1 LEKLRDTEVVIRL
14 NLKMSHVQLLHVL
27 LEHLSVPVH
36 VAYIAICE
44 YREVPGEEEAT
55 NRNIQFFFM
64 YYSYTLYSYNQ
75 YTLTNSLDTIQFQQ
89 LLKPYIFGTGVPTSG
104 SYRTKQY
111 KVLSSGSYRTK

>member
-1 LEKLRDTEVVIRL
+1 
-14 NLKMSHVQLLHVL
+14 M
-27 LEHLSVPVH
+27 
-36 VAYIAICE
+36 YIAVCE

-104 SYRTKQY
+104 SYS
-111 KVLSSGSYRTK
+111 KVPSSGSYRTKQYKVPSSGSYRTK